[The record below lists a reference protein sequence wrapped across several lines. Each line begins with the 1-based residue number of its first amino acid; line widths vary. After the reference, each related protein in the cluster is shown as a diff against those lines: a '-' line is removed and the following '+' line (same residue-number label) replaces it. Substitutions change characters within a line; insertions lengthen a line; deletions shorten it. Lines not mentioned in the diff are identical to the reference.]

1 MNQNNFVVIMAG
13 GIGSRFWPYSRNN
26 RPKQFIDV
34 LGTGKSLIQM
44 TYERFLPKVP
54 KENIFVVTNDNY
66 AQLVKEQLPELGD
79 NQILREPLRRN
90 TAPCI
95 AYACY
100 KIAKINPDAIISVT
114 PSDHLIFKEVEF
126 LNTLQTAIDAAE
138 DNNKLITIGLKPNR
152 PETGYGYIQYLEA
165 DGEIKKVKTFTE
177 KPERELA
184 AKFIE
189 SGDFVWNSGIF
200 IWSARA
206 IITAIQSSLPEMAET
221 FSETVKDLNTSN
233 EYDAI
238 SAAYSQCNNISIDYG
253 VMEKASN
260 VYVVLG
266 DFGWSDLGSW
276 DSLHEISDKEEHNN
290 VVNANALLYDTSNS
304 LVKGPEDKLIVVQ
317 GLEGYLVAE
326 CDNVLLIC
334 KKDDEQKFRDFV
346 SDVKD
351 KKGKDYL

>member
-1 MNQNNFVVIMAG
+1 MAG

-26 RPKQFIDV
+26 RPKQFLDV

-44 TYERFLPKVP
+44 TFDRFLPKVP
-54 KENIFVVTNDNY
+54 KENIYVVTNDAY
-66 AQLVKEQLPELGD
+66 SQLVKDQLPELSD

-100 KIAKINPDAIISVT
+100 KIAKINPDAVVTVT
-114 PSDHLIFKEVEF
+114 PSDHLILKESEF
-126 LNTLQTAIDAAE
+126 LTTLQTAIDAASDQE
-138 DNNKLITIGLKPNR
+138 KLITIGLKPNR

-165 DGEIKKVKTFTE
+165 DDEMKKVKTFTE

-184 AKFIE
+184 KKFIE

-200 IWSARA
+200 VWSVRA
-206 IITAIQSSLPEMAET
+206 ILEAIQTCLPEMAET
-221 FSETVKDLNTSN
+221 FSDTVKALNTPN
-233 EYDAI
+233 EYAAI
-238 SAAYSQCNNISIDYG
+238 SAAYSHCNNISIDYG

-260 VYVVLG
+260 VFVVLG
-266 DFGWSDLGSW
+266 DFDWSDLGSW
-276 DSLHEISDKEEHNN
+276 DSLHEISDKEENNN
-290 VVNANALLYDTSNS
+290 VVNGNVMLYDTSNS
-304 LVKGPEDKLIVVQ
+304 LIQGPKDKLIVVQ

-334 KKDDEQKFRDFV
+334 KKDDEQQFRDFV
-346 SDVKD
+346 SDVKEQ
-351 KKGKDYL
+351 KGKKYL